1 MRTCARCK
9 INVTDPSSV
18 CPLCKSVLIDFDGAE
33 TQYAYPPAE
42 IDIKKYHFMKRLLIF
57 LSVAAG
63 AASLVINFLLYDG
76 FLWSLITLAGIL
88 YLWAV
93 ISHSV
98 ANHINIASKILV
110 QSFLGSL
117 FIVLID
123 YLVGYRGWSV
133 NYVIPSIFS
142 AADVAVIIVILINR
156 MDWRNY
162 LLYQF
167 VIALLGFVPL
177 VLYLI
182 NISSNPVFVIICTA
196 LSALSLLGTGVFGD
210 KTVKSEL
217 RRRLH
222 F

>member
-1 MRTCARCK
+1 MRTCSKCRIK
-9 INVTDPSSV
+9 VKDPSPV
-18 CPLCKSVLIDFDGAE
+18 CPLCKSVLTNFEGPETPYAFPASDIDSKQF
-33 TQYAYPPAE
+33 
-42 IDIKKYHFMKRLLIF
+42 HFLKRLLIF
-57 LSVAAG
+57 LSVVVG
-63 AASLVINFLLYDG
+63 TASVVLNFLVYDG
-76 FLWSLITLAGIL
+76 FLWSLITVAGIL

-98 ANHINIASKILV
+98 ANHINVASKILV
-110 QSFLGSL
+110 QAFLGSL

-142 AADVAVIIVILINR
+142 AADVAVVIVILINR
-156 MDWRNY
+156 MNWRNY

-182 NISSNPVFVIICTA
+182 HISKEPLFVIVSTS
-196 LSALSLLGTGVFGD
+196 LSALSLLGTFIFGD

>member
-1 MRTCARCK
+1 M
-9 INVTDPSSV
+9 DSSTV
-18 CPLCKSVLIDFDGAE
+18 CPLCKSVLSDFNGKDTPFAF
-33 TQYAYPPAE
+33 PSSE
-42 IDIKKYHFMKRLLIF
+42 IDSRQYHFFKRLLIF
-57 LSVAAG
+57 LSVVAAG
-63 AASLVINFLLYDG
+63 TSLLINFLTYDG
-76 FLWSLITLAGIL
+76 FLWSIITVSGIL

-93 ISHSV
+93 ITHSV
-98 ANHINIASKILV
+98 TNHINIASKILV
-110 QSFLGSL
+110 QAFLGSV
-117 FIVLID
+117 FIVIID

-133 NYVIPSIFS
+133 NYVIPIVFS
-142 AADVAVIIVILINR
+142 VADIAVLIIILINR

-167 VIALLGFVPL
+167 SIALLGFAPL

-182 NISSNPVFVIICTA
+182 NLSHTPILVIICTSI
-196 LSALSLLGTGVFGD
+196 SALSLLGTVVFGD

>member
-1 MRTCARCK
+1 MRTCAKCN
-9 INVTDPSSV
+9 IQITDPSSV
-18 CPLCKSVLIDFDGAE
+18 CPLCKSVLIEFEGPE
-33 TQYAYPPAE
+33 TDYAFPATE

-57 LSVAAG
+57 LSVVVG

-76 FLWSLITLAGIL
+76 FLWSLITVAGIL

-110 QSFLGSL
+110 QAFLGSI

-123 YLVGYRGWSV
+123 YLAGYRGWSV

-142 AADVAVIIVILINR
+142 AADVAVVIIILINR

-177 VLYLI
+177 VLYWI
-182 NISSNPVFVIICTA
+182 HISNNPVFVIICTS
-196 LSALSLLGTGVFGD
+196 LSALSLLGTAVFGD

>member
-1 MRTCARCK
+1 MRTCAKCK
-9 INVTDPSSV
+9 LQISDPTVV
-18 CPLCKSVLIDFDGAE
+18 CPLCKSVLGDSDGNE
-33 TQYAYPPAE
+33 TTIAYPSSE
-42 IDIKKYHFMKRLLIF
+42 IDSRQYHFVKRLLIF
-57 LSVAAG
+57 LSVIAAG
-63 AASLVINFLLYDG
+63 TSVVINFLTYDG
-76 FLWSLITLAGIL
+76 FLWSLITIAGVL

-110 QSFLGSL
+110 QAFLGSL

-123 YLVGYRGWSV
+123 YLAGYRGWSV
-133 NYVIPSIFS
+133 DYVIPSIFS
-142 AADVAVIIVILINR
+142 AADIAVLIIILINR

-167 VIALLGFVPL
+167 TIALLGFAPL
-177 VLYLI
+177 ILYLI
-182 NISSNPVFVIICTA
+182 NLSHSPVLVIICTS
-196 LSALSLLGTGVFGD
+196 LSALSLLGTVIFGD